1 MARSR
6 STTRSRIDVI
16 QTDQTQRDAGCHAPC
31 HRGRSRVASLRGL
44 AQPRQQDL
52 LAAFQP
58 TQSGSPGALLHRGPL
73 RSVRVTRR
81 DIRLKQALQA
91 TRVLRCSRPSVRLT
105 SPRRRDDPAPH
116 PLCVVLVDTSTSD
129 VPVVDHVLRS
139 VHPSQVSNLPLGSS
153 GVGASSSQAHLPT
166 SACFHSRAP
175 GPVSGRLYEKRP
187 G

>member
-1 MARSR
+1 MRVLQ
-6 STTRSRIDVI
+6 DVL
-16 QTDQTQRDAGCHAPC
+16 Q
-31 HRGRSRVASLRGL
+31 RSRVAPAHCCTEAPSDPYVSLVATYGSSK
-44 AQPRQQDL
+44 PCSD
-52 LAAFQP
+52 
-58 TQSGSPGALLHRGPL
+58 SGCCVVPDRLSGPPAL
-73 RSVRVTRR
+73 VAVT
-81 DIRLKQALQA
+81 IL
-91 TRVLRCSRPSVRLT
+91 P
-105 SPRRRDDPAPH
+105 PH

-175 GPVSGRLYEKRP
+175 DPVSGRLYEKRP